1 MLSLFGDA
9 NVTTYVPY
17 RHSSSFLLSSSKCL
31 GSVVSRMLQW
41 LLIISEAFS
50 AIIITAALGLPLT
63 TTRKIIWSRNY
74 VLFEGRRGKKSPI
87 WGMMEAST
95 TRKFW
100 TPLTRSFEST
110 TDPRAQ
116 VPTGWYIVMVK
127 WRTKH
132 SQYESLRNFWF
143 WQCGKGW
150 LARL

>member
-74 VLFEGRRGKKSPI
+74 VFWGETGKKLPI
-87 WGMMEAST
+87 WGMIDAST

-110 TDPRAQ
+110 TDPRAH

-143 WQCGKGW
+143 WQCGKCW

>member
-63 TTRKIIWSRNY
+63 KTRKIILSRNY
-74 VLFEGRRGKKSPI
+74 VLFWGEKKSPI
-87 WGMMEAST
+87 WGMIDAST

-100 TPLTRSFEST
+100 TPLTRSFGST
-110 TDPRAQ
+110 TGPRAH

-143 WQCGKGW
+143 WQCGKCW